1 MTRLA
6 FDPAIPLSVLTALIV
21 LALGITIYSFALRA
35 RGAWA
40 RALAFA
46 VLLFALAGP
55 LLVKEKHA
63 PLADVAVI
71 VTDRSQS
78 MTLGRRAA
86 QAEAARAQIKRL
98 LAQQPGL
105 IVRETSV
112 TTTATG
118 ENNGTQA
125 FAPLNAALADVPQ
138 GRVAGAILI
147 TDGQVHDAPSPQA
160 LLLHAPLQV
169 LVAGS
174 RGERDRKLTV
184 LNAARFAIVG
194 QSAVLRLRVDDL
206 GGSGETSAMLDIRID
221 GKPFGSRLVPLGKES
236 DVRVPVAHEGE
247 NLIELSAAPGPA
259 ELTQQNNRAVVTVS
273 GVRDRLRVLLVSG
286 EPHAGE
292 RVWRN
297 LLKADPSV
305 DLIHFTIL
313 RPPDKQDSTPINE
326 LSLIAFPSREL
337 FQEKL
342 GSFDLVVFDRYR
354 ERGVL
359 PLAYFQNLASYV
371 EDGGAL
377 LISSGPEFAG
387 PESIYRTPLSQVLPV
402 QPTGEIFTAP
412 FKPLVTQDGMAHPV
426 TRELPGRNQEEPNHN
441 KTPPTWGRWFRILG
455 ANKIAGQ
462 TVMSGDAGRPLL
474 VLDRVGKGRV
484 AELMS
489 DQTWLW
495 ARGFEGGGPQAE
507 LLRRLAHWLMKE
519 PELEAENLSA
529 AIIGDA
535 IRITRRTM
543 AAQTPA
549 VTLTLPSGKTQ
560 IVPLTRAEPGI
571 WRADAKAGELGL
583 YRATDGILS
592 TVTAAGPLNP
602 KEVADMRATDA
613 VLKPDAEATGGS
625 VHWLDDG
632 VPAIRRVGAGE
643 DASGGN
649 WIGLRSNGAYRVVA
663 LEQEKLLPQWLAL
676 LLIVGALLLAWRL
689 EGR

>member
-1 MTRLA
+1 MTRLVFA
-6 FDPAIPLSVLTALIV
+6 PAIPLTLLWVMIGVAVL
-21 LALGITIYSFALRA
+21 ITLYGLVMRAKGSLA
-35 RGAWA
+35 RG
-40 RALAFA
+40 LAFA

-55 LLVKEKHA
+55 MLVKEKHA
-63 PLADVAVI
+63 PLQDVAVI

-78 MTLGRRAA
+78 MSLGKRMA

-118 ENNGTQA
+118 DNNGTQA
-125 FAPLNAALADVPQ
+125 FAALNAALADVPPS
-138 GRVAGAILI
+138 RVAGAILI
-147 TDGQVHDAPSPQA
+147 TDGQVHDAPSPEN
-160 LLLHAPLQV
+160 LSLHAPLQV
-169 LVAGS
+169 LVAGA
-174 RGERDRKLTV
+174 RGERDRKLSV

-194 QSAVLRLRVDDL
+194 QWAQLRLRVDDL
-206 GGSGETSAMLDIRID
+206 GGSGETSAALDIRID
-221 GKPFGSRLVPLGKES
+221 GKPFGSRLVPVGKDT
-236 DVRVPVAHEGE
+236 DVRVPVSHEGE
-247 NLIELSAAPGPA
+247 NLVELSAGPGPA
-259 ELTQQNNRAVVTVS
+259 ELTLQNNHAVVTIS

-305 DLIHFTIL
+305 DLVHFTIL
-313 RPPDKQDSTPINE
+313 RPPDKQDTTPINE

-359 PLAYFQNLASYV
+359 PLVYFQNMASYV
-371 EDGGAL
+371 QNGGAL

-387 PESIYRTPLSQVLPV
+387 PESIYRTPLAQVLPV
-402 QPTGEIFTAP
+402 QPTGQILTAP
-412 FKPLVTQDGMAHPV
+412 FKPAVTEDGMAHPV
-426 TRELPGRNQEEPNHN
+426 TRELAGRNQD
-441 KTPPTWGRWFRILG
+441 KTPPSWGRWFRILG
-455 ANKIAGQ
+455 GNKVSGR
-462 TVMSGDAGRPLL
+462 TVMADAGNRPLL
-474 VLDRVGKGRV
+474 VLDQVGKGRV

-519 PELEAENLSA
+519 PELEAESLSA
-529 AIIGDA
+529 QIIGDT
-535 IRITRRTM
+535 IRITRHTM
-543 AAQTPA
+543 SAQTPP

-560 IVPLTRAEPGI
+560 SLALTRAEPGI

-602 KEVADMRATDA
+602 KEVADMRATDE
-613 VLKPDAEATGGS
+613 VLKPDAQASGGS
-625 VHWLDDG
+625 VHWLEDG
-632 VPAIRRVGAGE
+632 LPEIRRVGAR
-643 DASGGN
+643 DTASGN
-649 WIGLRSNGAYRVVA
+649 RWIGLRSNGAYSVIA
-663 LEQEKLLPQWLAL
+663 LEQQKLMPQWLAL
-676 LLIVGALLLAWRL
+676 LLIVGMLLLAWRL

>member
-6 FDPAIPLSVLTALIV
+6 FAPVIPLSVLTVMIALAV
-21 LALGITIYSFALRA
+21 LITLYGFIARA

-40 RALAFA
+40 RGLAFA
-46 VLLFALAGP
+46 VLLFALSGP

-63 PLADVAVI
+63 PLSDVAVI

-78 MTLGRRAA
+78 MSLGKRAA
-86 QAEAARAQIKRL
+86 QAQAVRAQIARL

-105 IVRETSV
+105 VVRETSV
-112 TTTATG
+112 TTTSTG

-125 FAPLNAALADVPQ
+125 FAALNAALADVPE

-147 TDGQVHDAPSPQA
+147 TDGQVHDAPAPENLS
-160 LLLHAPLQV
+160 LHAPLQV

-194 QSAVLRLRVDDL
+194 QQANLRLRVDDL
-206 GGSGETSAMLDIRID
+206 GGSGETSAVVDIRID
-221 GKPFGSRLVPLGKES
+221 GKPFGNRV
-236 DVRVPVAHEGE
+236 VPVGKDTDLRLPVSHEGE

-259 ELTQQNNRAVVTVS
+259 ELTQQNNHAVVTVS

-313 RPPDKQDSTPINE
+313 RPPDKQDTTPINE

-359 PLAYFQNLASYV
+359 PMPYFLNLANYV
-371 EDGGAL
+371 QDGGAL

-402 QPTGEIFTAP
+402 QPTGQVFTQP
-412 FKPLVTQDGMAHPV
+412 FKPVLTEDGMAHPV
-426 TRELPGRNQEEPNHN
+426 TRELPGRNQD

-455 ANKIAGQ
+455 ANKVAGQ
-462 TVMSGDAGRPLL
+462 TVMADGSGKPLL

-529 AIIGDA
+529 QIIGDT

-543 AAQTPA
+543 APQTPP
-549 VTLTLPSGKTQ
+549 VVLTMPSGKT
-560 IVPLTRAEPGI
+560 VNLALTKAEPGV
-571 WRADAKAGELGL
+571 WRADTKAGELGL

-602 KEVADMRATDA
+602 KEVADMRATED
-613 VLKPDAEATGGS
+613 VLKPVAQASGGS
-625 VHWLDDG
+625 VHWLEDG
-632 VPAIRRVGAGE
+632 LPEIRRVGVG
-643 DASGGN
+643 DSASGSN
-649 WIGLRSNGAYRVVA
+649 WIGLRSNGAYRVTA
-663 LEQEKLLPQWLAL
+663 LEQEKLMPQWLAL
-676 LLIVGALLLAWRL
+676 LLIVGMLLLAWRL

>member
-6 FDPAIPLSVLTALIV
+6 FAPLIPMPLLTALAVIAV
-21 LALGITIYSFALRA
+21 LITAYAFFMRA

-40 RALAFA
+40 RGVAFA

-55 LLVKEKHA
+55 LLVREKHA
-63 PLADVAVI
+63 PLPDVAVI

-78 MTLGRRAA
+78 MSLGKRAA
-86 QAEAARAQIKRL
+86 QAESARQQAKKL
-98 LAQQPGL
+98 LAAQPGL

-125 FAPLNAALADVPQ
+125 FAALNAALADVPQ
-138 GRVAGAILI
+138 SRVAGAILI
-147 TDGQVHDAPSPQA
+147 TDGEVHDAPSPEA
-160 LLLHAPLQV
+160 MNLHAPLQV
-169 LVAGS
+169 LVAGK

-184 LNAARFAIVG
+184 ESAARFAIVG
-194 QSAVLRLRVDDL
+194 QWAPMRLRVDDL
-206 GGSGETSAMLDIRID
+206 GGSGETNAVVDIRID
-221 GKPFGSRLVPLGKES
+221 GKPFGSRMVPVGK
-236 DVRVPVAHEGE
+236 DTDIRVPINHEGE
-247 NLIELSAAPGPA
+247 NLVELSAAPGPA
-259 ELTQQNNRAVVTVS
+259 ELTLENNRAVVTVS

-305 DLIHFTIL
+305 DLVHFTIL

-342 GSFDLVVFDRYR
+342 GSFDLVVFDRYS

-371 EDGGAL
+371 QDGGAL
-377 LISSGPEFAG
+377 LISSGPEFSG
-387 PESIYRTPLSQVLPV
+387 PESVYRTPLSQVLPV
-402 QPTGEIFTAP
+402 QPTGQIYSGP
-412 FKPLVTQDGMAHPV
+412 FKPVVTDDGMAHPV
-426 TRELPGRNQEEPNHN
+426 TRELPGRNQGDSNQA
-441 KTPPTWGRWFRILG
+441 KTPPTWGPWFRIIG
-455 ANKIAGQ
+455 GNKIAGQ
-462 TVMSGDAGRPLL
+462 TVMADGAGRPLL

-519 PELEAENLSA
+519 PELEAEALEA
-529 AIIGDA
+529 QIIGDH
-535 IRITRRTM
+535 IRITRHTM
-543 AAQTPA
+543 APQTPP
-549 VTLTLPSGKTQ
+549 VTLTMPSGKTQ
-560 IVPLTRAEPGI
+560 TITLTRAEPGV
-571 WRADAKAGELGL
+571 WRADAKADELGL

-602 KEVADMRATDA
+602 KEVADMRATED
-613 VLKPDAEATGGS
+613 VLKPDAEASGGS
-625 VHWLDDG
+625 VHWLEDG
-632 VPAIRRVGAGE
+632 LPEIRRVGAG
-643 DASGGN
+643 DTASGDR
-649 WIGLRSNGAYRVVA
+649 WIGLRSNGAYRVTA
-663 LEQEKLLPQWLAL
+663 LEQEKLMPQWLAL
-676 LLIVGALLLAWRL
+676 LIIVGALLLAWRL

>member
-6 FDPAIPLSVLTALIV
+6 FAPVIPVELLVV
-21 LALGITIYSFALRA
+21 LAVAAALVTIYAFYMRA

-40 RALAFA
+40 RGLAFA
-46 VLLFALAGP
+46 VLLFALTGP
-55 LLVKEKHA
+55 LLVREKHA
-63 PLADVAVI
+63 PLPDVAVI

-78 MTLGRRAA
+78 MNLGKRSS
-86 QAEAARAQIKRL
+86 QAEAARATIRRL
-98 LAQQPGL
+98 LAQQPDL

-125 FAPLNAALADVPQ
+125 FAALNAALADVPP
-138 GRVAGAILI
+138 GRVAGAVLI
-147 TDGQVHDAPSPQA
+147 TDGQVHDAPPPQTMS
-160 LLLHAPLQV
+160 LKAPLQV
-169 LVAGS
+169 LVAGG
-174 RGERDRKLTV
+174 RKERDRKLTV

-194 QSAVLRLRVDDL
+194 QWTTMRLRVDDL
-206 GGSGETSAMLDIRID
+206 GGSGETSAQLDIRID
-221 GKPFGSRLVPLGKES
+221 GKPFGSRGVPVGK
-236 DVRVPVAHEGE
+236 DTDIKVPVAHEGE

-259 ELTQQNNRAVVTVS
+259 ELTLQNNHAVVTVS

-313 RPPDKQDSTPINE
+313 RPPDKQDSTPMNE
-326 LSLIAFPSREL
+326 LALIQFPYREL
-337 FQEKL
+337 FLEKL
-342 GSFDLVVFDRYR
+342 SSFDLIVFDRYK
-354 ERGVL
+354 ERGIL
-359 PLAYFQNLASYV
+359 PLAYFQNIASYV
-371 EDGGAL
+371 QDGGAL
-377 LISSGPEFAG
+377 LISSGPELAG
-387 PESIYRTPLSQVLPV
+387 PESVARTPLSQVLPT
-402 QPTGEIFTAP
+402 QPTGQVFTGG
-412 FKPLVTQDGMAHPV
+412 FKPVVTPDGMAHPV
-426 TRELPGRNQEEPNHN
+426 TRELAGRNLQGSGGE
-441 KTPPTWGRWFRILG
+441 TSAPTWGRWFRVIG
-455 ANKIAGQ
+455 ANRISGQ
-462 TVMSGDAGRPLL
+462 TLMTGQGKPLL

-519 PELEAENLSA
+519 PELEAEALSA
-529 AIIGDA
+529 TIVGNDIQ
-535 IRITRRTM
+535 IVRRTM
-543 AAQTPA
+543 AARTPD
-549 VTLTLPSGKTQ
+549 VTLTMPSGKS
-560 IVPLTRAEPGI
+560 VKLVLVKSEPGI
-571 WRADAKAGELGL
+571 WRANAKAGELGL

-602 KEVADMRATDA
+602 KEVADMRASDE
-613 VLKPDAEATGGS
+613 VLAQQAQATGGS
-625 VHWLDDG
+625 IHWLEDG
-632 VPAIRRVGAGE
+632 MPDVRRVAPGDG
-643 DASGGN
+643 ASGSG
-649 WIGLRSNGAYRVVA
+649 WIGLRSNGAYRVTA
-663 LEQEKLLPQWLAL
+663 LEQSKLLPQWLAL

>member
-6 FDPAIPLSVLTALIV
+6 FAPVIPVSLLIALAVVALLLTAY
-21 LALGITIYSFALRA
+21 AFTMRA

-40 RALAFA
+40 RGLAFG
-46 VLLFALAGP
+46 VLIFALAGP
-55 LLVKEKHA
+55 LLVKEKRA
-63 PLADVAVI
+63 PLPDVAVI

-78 MTLGRRAA
+78 MSLGKRAA
-86 QAEAARAQIKRL
+86 QAEAARAQVKRM

-105 IVRETSV
+105 VVRETSV

-125 FAPLNAALADVPQ
+125 FAALNAALADVPQ

-147 TDGQVHDAPSPQA
+147 TDGQVHDAPAPESVT
-160 LLLHAPLQV
+160 LKAPLQV
-169 LVAGS
+169 LVAGG

-184 LNAARFAIVG
+184 ANAARFAIVG
-194 QSAVLRLRVDDL
+194 KTATVRLRVDDL
-206 GGSGETSAMLDIRID
+206 GGSGETSAVLDIHID
-221 GKPFGSRLVPLGKES
+221 GKPFGSRLVPVGK
-236 DVRVPVAHEGE
+236 DTDIKVPVAHEGE
-247 NLIELSAAPGPA
+247 NLVELSAGQGPA
-259 ELTQQNNRAVVTVS
+259 ELTMQNNRAVVTVS
-273 GVRDRLRVLLVSG
+273 GIRDRLRVLLVSG

-371 EDGGAL
+371 QDGGAL

-402 QPTGEIFTAP
+402 QPTGQIVTGP
-412 FKPLVTQDGMAHPV
+412 FKPIVTADGLAHPV
-426 TRELPGRNQEEPNHN
+426 TRELPGRNQD
-441 KTPPTWGRWFRILG
+441 KTPPTWGRWFRLIG
-455 ANKIAGQ
+455 ANKVSGQ
-462 TVMSGDAGRPLL
+462 TVMAGGAGQPLL

-519 PELEAENLSA
+519 PELESEMLSA
-529 AIIGDA
+529 TIVGDKLQL
-535 IRITRRTM
+535 TRRTM

-549 VTLTLPSGKTQ
+549 VTLTMPSGKSTSL
-560 IVPLTRAEPGI
+560 PLTKAEPGI
-571 WRADAKAGELGL
+571 WRAEAKASELGL

-592 TVTAAGPLNP
+592 AVAAAGPLNP
-602 KEVADMRATDA
+602 KEVADMRATDE
-613 VLKPDAEATGGS
+613 VLKPDAQASGGS
-625 VHWLDDG
+625 VHWLEDG
-632 VPAIRRVGAGE
+632 VPDIRRVDAG
-643 DASGGN
+643 DTASGSN
-649 WIGLRSNGAYRVVA
+649 WIGLRSNGAYRVTA

>member
-6 FDPAIPLSVLTALIV
+6 FAPVLPLSILTVLIA
-21 LALGITIYSFALRA
+21 LALLVTLYGFATRA

-40 RALAFA
+40 RGLAFT

-55 LLVKEKHA
+55 MLVKEKHA

-78 MTLGRRAA
+78 MALGKRAA
-86 QAEAARAQIKRL
+86 QAESARAQIKRL

-105 IVRETSV
+105 IVRETSI

-125 FAPLNAALADVPQ
+125 FAALNAALADVPQ
-138 GRVAGAILI
+138 TRVAGAILI

-160 LLLHAPLQV
+160 MSLHAPLQV

-174 RGERDRKLTV
+174 RGERDRKLSV

-194 QSAVLRLRVDDL
+194 QWATLKLRVDDL
-206 GGSGETSAMLDIRID
+206 GGGGETSALLDIRID
-221 GKPFGSRLVPLGKES
+221 GKPFGTRTVPVGKDT

-247 NLIELSAAPGPA
+247 NLVELSAGPGPA
-259 ELTQQNNRAVVTVS
+259 ELTPQNNHAVVTIS

-359 PLAYFQNLASYV
+359 PLAYFLNLANYV
-371 EDGGAL
+371 QEGGAL

-387 PESIYRTPLSQVLPV
+387 LESIYRTPLSQVLPV
-402 QPTGEIFTAP
+402 QPTGEIINGP
-412 FKPLVTQDGMAHPV
+412 FKPVVTEDGLAHPV
-426 TRELPGRNQEEPNHN
+426 TRELAGRNQD

-455 ANKIAGQ
+455 ANKVAGQ
-462 TVMSGDAGRPLL
+462 TVMSGNGGRPLL

-489 DQTWLW
+489 DQAWLW

-519 PELEAENLSA
+519 PELESEALSA
-529 AIIGDA
+529 AIVGDT

-543 AAQTPA
+543 AKETPT
-549 VTLTLPSGKTQ
+549 VNLTMPSGK
-560 IVPLTRAEPGI
+560 VVNLPLIHSEPGI
-571 WRADAKAGELGL
+571 WRAETKAGELGL

-602 KEVADMRATDA
+602 KEVADMRATDE
-613 VLKPDAEATGGS
+613 VLKPDAEASGGS
-625 VHWLDDG
+625 IHWLEDG
-632 VPAIRRVGAGE
+632 VPEIRRVRAG
-643 DASGGN
+643 DSASGSG
-649 WIGLRSNGAYRVVA
+649 WIGLRDNGAYRVTA

-676 LLIVGALLLAWRL
+676 LVIVGALLLAWKL

>member
-6 FDPAIPLSVLTALIV
+6 FAPVIPVELLVV
-21 LALGITIYSFALRA
+21 LAVAAALVTIYAFYMRA

-40 RALAFA
+40 RGLAFA
-46 VLLFALAGP
+46 VLLFALTGP
-55 LLVKEKHA
+55 LLVREKHA
-63 PLADVAVI
+63 PLPDVAVI

-78 MTLGRRAA
+78 MSLGKRTQ
-86 QAEAARAQIKRL
+86 QAEAARATIRRL
-98 LAQQPGL
+98 LAQQPDL

-125 FAPLNAALADVPQ
+125 FAALNAALADVPP
-138 GRVAGAILI
+138 GRVAGAVLI
-147 TDGQVHDAPSPQA
+147 TDGQVHDAPPPQTMS
-160 LLLHAPLQV
+160 LKAPLQV
-169 LVAGS
+169 LVAGG
-174 RGERDRKLTV
+174 RKERDRKLTV

-194 QSAVLRLRVDDL
+194 QWTTMRLRVDDL
-206 GGSGETSAMLDIRID
+206 GGSGETSAQLDIRID
-221 GKPFGSRLVPLGKES
+221 GKPFGSRGVPVGK
-236 DVRVPVAHEGE
+236 DTDIKVPVAHEGE

-259 ELTQQNNRAVVTVS
+259 ELTLQNNHAVVTVS

-313 RPPDKQDSTPINE
+313 RPPDKQDSTPMNE
-326 LSLIAFPSREL
+326 LALIQFPYREL
-337 FQEKL
+337 FLEKL
-342 GSFDLVVFDRYR
+342 SSFDLIVFDRYK
-354 ERGVL
+354 ERGIL
-359 PLAYFQNLASYV
+359 PLAYFQNIASYV
-371 EDGGAL
+371 QDGGAL
-377 LISSGPEFAG
+377 LISSGPELAG
-387 PESIYRTPLSQVLPV
+387 PESVARTPLSQVLPT
-402 QPTGEIFTAP
+402 QPTGQVFTGG
-412 FKPLVTQDGMAHPV
+412 FKPVVTPDGMAHPV
-426 TRELPGRNQEEPNHN
+426 TRELAGRNLQGSGGE
-441 KTPPTWGRWFRILG
+441 TSAPTWGRWFRVIG
-455 ANKIAGQ
+455 ANRISGQ
-462 TVMSGDAGRPLL
+462 TLMTGQGKPLL

-519 PELEAENLSA
+519 PELEAEALSA
-529 AIIGDA
+529 TIVGNDIQ
-535 IRITRRTM
+535 IVRRTM
-543 AAQTPA
+543 AARTPD
-549 VTLTLPSGKTQ
+549 VTLTMPSGKS
-560 IVPLTRAEPGI
+560 VKLVLVKSEPGI
-571 WRADAKAGELGL
+571 WRANAKAGELGL

-602 KEVADMRATDA
+602 KEVADMRASDE
-613 VLKPDAEATGGS
+613 VLAQQAQATGGS
-625 VHWLDDG
+625 IHWLEDG
-632 VPAIRRVGAGE
+632 MPDVRRVAPGDG
-643 DASGGN
+643 ASGSG
-649 WIGLRSNGAYRVVA
+649 WIGLRSNGAYRVTA
-663 LEQEKLLPQWLAL
+663 LEQSKLLPQWLAL

>member
-6 FDPAIPLSVLTALIV
+6 FAPVLPLSILTVLIA
-21 LALGITIYSFALRA
+21 LALLVTLYGFATRA

-40 RALAFA
+40 RGLAFT

-55 LLVKEKHA
+55 MLVKEKHA

-78 MTLGRRAA
+78 MALGKRAA
-86 QAEAARAQIKRL
+86 QAESARAQIKRL

-105 IVRETSV
+105 IVRETSI

-125 FAPLNAALADVPQ
+125 FAALNAALADVPQ
-138 GRVAGAILI
+138 TRVAGAILI

-160 LLLHAPLQV
+160 MSLHAPLQV

-174 RGERDRKLTV
+174 RGERDRKLSV

-194 QSAVLRLRVDDL
+194 QWATLKLRVDDL
-206 GGSGETSAMLDIRID
+206 GGGGETSALLDIRID
-221 GKPFGSRLVPLGKES
+221 GKPFGTRTVPVGKDT

-247 NLIELSAAPGPA
+247 NLVELSAGPGPA
-259 ELTQQNNRAVVTVS
+259 ELTPQNNHAVVTIS

-359 PLAYFQNLASYV
+359 PLAYFLNLANYV
-371 EDGGAL
+371 QEGGAL

-387 PESIYRTPLSQVLPV
+387 LESIYRTPLSQVLPV
-402 QPTGEIFTAP
+402 QPTGEIINGP
-412 FKPLVTQDGMAHPV
+412 FKPVVTEDGLAHPV
-426 TRELPGRNQEEPNHN
+426 TRELAGRNQD

-455 ANKIAGQ
+455 ANKVAGQ
-462 TVMSGDAGRPLL
+462 TVMSGNGGRPLL

-489 DQTWLW
+489 DQAWLW

-519 PELEAENLSA
+519 PELESEALSA
-529 AIIGDA
+529 AIVGDT

-543 AAQTPA
+543 AKETPA
-549 VTLTLPSGKTQ
+549 VNLTMPSGK
-560 IVPLTRAEPGI
+560 VVNLPLIHSEPGI
-571 WRADAKAGELGL
+571 WRAEAKAGELGL

-602 KEVADMRATDA
+602 KEVADMRATDE
-613 VLKPDAEATGGS
+613 VLKPDAEASGGS
-625 VHWLDDG
+625 IHWLEDG
-632 VPAIRRVGAGE
+632 VPEIRRVRAG
-643 DASGGN
+643 DSASGSG
-649 WIGLRSNGAYRVVA
+649 WIGLRDNGAYRVTA

-676 LLIVGALLLAWRL
+676 LVIVGALLLAWKL

>member
-6 FDPAIPLSVLTALIV
+6 FAPVIPLPVLTVLIA
-21 LALGITIYSFALRA
+21 LALLVTLYGFATRA

-40 RALAFA
+40 RGLAFA

-55 LLVKEKHA
+55 MLVKEKHA
-63 PLADVAVI
+63 PLPDVAVI

-78 MTLGRRAA
+78 MGLSKRAA
-86 QAEAARAQIKRL
+86 QAEAARAQIKRA

-105 IVRETSV
+105 ILRETSI

-125 FAPLNAALADVPQ
+125 FAALNAALADVPQ
-138 GRVAGAILI
+138 TRVAGAILI

-160 LLLHAPLQV
+160 MQLHAPLQV

-174 RGERDRKLTV
+174 RGERDRKLSV

-194 QSAVLRLRVDDL
+194 QWATLRLRVDDL
-206 GGSGETSAMLDIRID
+206 GGGGETSAMLDIRID
-221 GKPFGSRLVPLGKES
+221 GKPFGARTVPVGKDT

-247 NLIELSAAPGPA
+247 NLVELSAGPGPA
-259 ELTQQNNRAVVTVS
+259 ELTPQNNHAVVTIS

-359 PLAYFQNLASYV
+359 PLAYFLNLASYV
-371 EDGGAL
+371 QDGGAL
-377 LISSGPEFAG
+377 LISSGPEFAS

-402 QPTGEIFTAP
+402 QPTGEVINRP
-412 FKPLVTQDGMAHPV
+412 FKPVVTEDGMAHPV
-426 TRELPGRNQEEPNHN
+426 TRELAGRNQD
-441 KTPPTWGRWFRILG
+441 KTPPSWGRWFRILG
-455 ANKIAGQ
+455 ANKVAGQ
-462 TVMSGDAGRPLL
+462 TVMSGDGGRPLL

-489 DQTWLW
+489 DQAWLW

-519 PELEAENLSA
+519 PELESENLSA
-529 AIIGDA
+529 AIVGDTV
-535 IRITRRTM
+535 RITRRTM
-543 AAQTPA
+543 AKQTPA
-549 VTLTLPSGKTQ
+549 VNLTMPSGK
-560 IVPLTRAEPGI
+560 VVNLPLTRGEPGI
-571 WRADAKAGELGL
+571 WRAQTKAGELGL

-602 KEVADMRATDA
+602 KEVADMRATGEI
-613 VLKPDAEATGGS
+613 LKPNAEASGGGI
-625 VHWLDDG
+625 HWLEDG
-632 VPAIRRVGAGE
+632 VPQIRRVGAG
-643 DASGGN
+643 DSASGSG
-649 WIGLRSNGAYRVVA
+649 WIGLRDNGAYRVTA

-676 LLIVGALLLAWRL
+676 LLIAGALLLAWRL

>member
-1 MTRLA
+1 MRRFRTWR
-6 FDPAIPLSVLTALIV
+6 
-21 LALGITIYSFALRA
+21 
-35 RGAWA
+35 
-40 RALAFA
+40 
-46 VLLFALAGP
+46 
-55 LLVKEKHA
+55 
-63 PLADVAVI
+63 I

-78 MTLGRRAA
+78 MALGKRAA

-105 IVRETSV
+105 ILRETSV

-125 FAPLNAALADVPQ
+125 FAALNAALADVPQ

-147 TDGQVHDAPSPQA
+147 TDGQVHDAPSPA
-160 LLLHAPLQV
+160 SMNLRAPLQV

-194 QSAVLRLRVDDL
+194 QWANLRLRVDDL
-206 GGSGETSAMLDIRID
+206 GGSGETSAMLNIRID
-221 GKPFGSRLVPLGKES
+221 GKPFGQRSVPVGKDT

-247 NLIELSAAPGPA
+247 NLVELSAGPGPA
-259 ELTQQNNRAVVTVS
+259 ELTAQNNHAVVTIS

-305 DLIHFTIL
+305 DLVHFTIL

-342 GSFDLVVFDRYR
+342 GSFDLVVFDRYS

-359 PLAYFQNLASYV
+359 PLAYFLNLASYV
-371 EDGGAL
+371 QEGGAL
-377 LISSGPEFAG
+377 LISSGPEFASFQ
-387 PESIYRTPLSQVLPV
+387 SIFRTPLSQVLPV
-402 QPTGEIFTAP
+402 QPTGEVITRP
-412 FKPLVTQDGMAHPV
+412 FKPVVTEDGMAHPV
-426 TRELPGRNQEEPNHN
+426 TRELAGRNQD
-441 KTPPTWGRWFRILG
+441 KTPPSWGRWFRILG
-455 ANKIAGQ
+455 ANKVAGQ
-462 TVMSGDAGRPLL
+462 TVMAGDGGRPLL

-489 DQTWLW
+489 DQAWLW

-519 PELEAENLSA
+519 PELESEALSA
-529 AIIGDA
+529 AIVGDT

-543 AAQTPA
+543 AKETPA
-549 VTLTLPSGKTQ
+549 VKLTMPSGK
-560 IVPLTRAEPGI
+560 VVDMPLTRIEPGI
-571 WRADAKAGELGL
+571 WRAETKGEELGL

-592 TVTAAGPLNP
+592 TVAAAGPLNP
-602 KEVADMRATDA
+602 KEVADMRATDE
-613 VLKPDAEATGGS
+613 VLKADAEASGGS
-625 VHWLDDG
+625 VHWLADG
-632 VPAIRRVGAGE
+632 IPEIRRVDAG
-643 DASGGN
+643 DTASGSN
-649 WIGLRSNGAYRVVA
+649 WIGLRSNGAYRVTA

-676 LLIVGALLLAWRL
+676 LLIVGALLLAWKL

>member
-6 FDPAIPLSVLTALIV
+6 FAPLIPMSLLTALVVI
-21 LALGITIYSFALRA
+21 ALLITVYALFMRA
-35 RGAWA
+35 RGSLA
-40 RALAFA
+40 RGLAFA
-46 VLLFALAGP
+46 VLLFALSGP
-55 LLVKEKHA
+55 LLVREKHA
-63 PLADVAVI
+63 PLTDVAVI

-78 MTLGRRAA
+78 MSLGKRAA
-86 QAEAARAQIKRL
+86 QAESARQQVRKL
-98 LAQQPGL
+98 LAAQPGL

-125 FAPLNAALADVPQ
+125 FAALNAALADVPQ
-138 GRVAGAILI
+138 SRVAGAILI
-147 TDGQVHDAPSPQA
+147 TDGEVHDAPSPEA
-160 LLLHAPLQV
+160 MNLHAPLQV
-169 LVAGS
+169 LVAGR

-184 LNAARFAIVG
+184 ESAARFAIVG
-194 QSAVLRLRVDDL
+194 QWAPMRLRVDDL
-206 GGSGETSAMLDIRID
+206 GGSGESNAVLDIRID
-221 GKPFGSRLVPLGKES
+221 GKPFGSRLVPVGK
-236 DVRVPVAHEGE
+236 DTDIKVPVTHEGE
-247 NLIELSAAPGPA
+247 NLVELSAAPGPA
-259 ELTQQNNRAVVTVS
+259 ELTLENNRSVVTVS
-273 GVRDRLRVLLVSG
+273 GVRERLRVLLVSG

-305 DLIHFTIL
+305 DLVHFTIL

-342 GSFDLVVFDRYR
+342 GSFDLVVFDRYS
-354 ERGVL
+354 ERGIL
-359 PLAYFQNLASYV
+359 PLSYFQNLASYV
-371 EDGGAL
+371 QDGGAL
-377 LISSGPEFAG
+377 LVSSGPEFAG
-387 PESIYRTPLSQVLPV
+387 PESVYRTPLSQVLPV
-402 QPTGEIFTAP
+402 QPTGQIYSGP
-412 FKPLVTQDGMAHPV
+412 FKPAVTDDGMAHPV
-426 TRELPGRNQEEPNHN
+426 TRELPGRNQD
-441 KTPPTWGRWFRILG
+441 KTPPTWGPWFRIVG
-455 ANKIAGQ
+455 GNKIAGQ
-462 TVMSGDAGRPLL
+462 TVMADGSGHPLL

-519 PELEAENLSA
+519 PELEAESLQA
-529 AIIGDA
+529 GIIGDHV
-535 IRITRRTM
+535 RITRHTM
-543 AAQTPA
+543 APQTPP
-549 VTLTLPSGKTQ
+549 VTLTMPSGRTETLALAR
-560 IVPLTRAEPGI
+560 VEPGI
-571 WRADAKAGELGL
+571 WRADAKAEEMGL

-602 KEVADMRATDA
+602 KEVADMRATDE

-625 VHWLDDG
+625 VHWLEEG
-632 VPAIRRVGAGE
+632 LPEIRRVGTG
-643 DASGGN
+643 DTASGDR
-649 WIGLRSNGAYRVVA
+649 WIGLRSNGAYRVTA
-663 LEQEKLLPQWLAL
+663 LEQQKLMPQWLAL

>member
-1 MTRLA
+1 LLA
-6 FDPAIPLSVLTALIV
+6 ALAAIALLVI
-21 LALGITIYSFALRA
+21 AYSFYVRA

-40 RALAFA
+40 RGLAFA

-55 LLVKEKHA
+55 LLVKEQHA
-63 PLADVAVI
+63 PLPDVAVI

-78 MTLGRRAA
+78 MALGKRTRM
-86 QAEAARAQIKRL
+86 AEAARAQVKRL

-105 IVRETSV
+105 VVRETSV

-118 ENNGTQA
+118 ESNGTQA
-125 FAPLNAALADVPQ
+125 FAALNAALADVAPN
-138 GRVAGAILI
+138 RVAGAILI
-147 TDGQVHDAPSPQA
+147 TDGEVHDAPSPETMS
-160 LLLHAPLQV
+160 LKAPLQV
-169 LVAGS
+169 LVAGG

-184 LNAARFAIVG
+184 TTAARFAIVG
-194 QSAVLRLRVDDL
+194 QSATMRLRIDDL
-206 GGSGETSAMLDIRID
+206 GGGGETSAVLDIRID
-221 GKPFGSRLVPLGKES
+221 GKPFGSRLVPIGQDTDIK
-236 DVRVPVAHEGE
+236 VPVTHEGE
-247 NLIELSAAPGPA
+247 NLVELSAAPGPA
-259 ELTQQNNRAVVTVS
+259 ELTLQNNHAVVTVS

-313 RPPDKQDSTPINE
+313 RPPDKQDATPINE

-371 EDGGAL
+371 QDGGAL
-377 LISSGPEFAG
+377 LLSSGPEFAG

-402 QPTGEIFTAP
+402 QPTGQVITGP
-412 FKPLVTQDGMAHPV
+412 FKPMVTADGMAHPV
-426 TRELPGRNQEEPNHN
+426 TRELAGRNQD
-441 KTPPTWGRWFRILG
+441 KTPPTWGRWFRIIG
-455 ANKIAGQ
+455 ANKVAGQ
-462 TVMSGDAGRPLL
+462 TVMADAAGRPLL

-519 PELEAENLSA
+519 PELEAESLSA
-529 AIIGDA
+529 AITGNDL
-535 IRITRRTM
+535 RITRRTM
-543 AAQTPA
+543 SAQTPP
-549 VTLTLPSGKTQ
+549 VTLTLPSGKS
-560 IVPLTRAEPGI
+560 VVLPLTRAEPGI
-571 WRADAKAGELGL
+571 WRADAKADELGL

-602 KEVADMRATDA
+602 KEVADMRATAD
-613 VLKPDAEATGGS
+613 VLQPDASASGGS
-625 VHWLDDG
+625 VHWLEDG
-632 VPAIRRVGAGE
+632 LPEIRRVGLG
-643 DASGGN
+643 DSASGDK
-649 WIGLRSNGAYRVVA
+649 WIGLRSNGAYRVTA

-676 LLIVGALLLAWRL
+676 LIIVGALLLAWRL